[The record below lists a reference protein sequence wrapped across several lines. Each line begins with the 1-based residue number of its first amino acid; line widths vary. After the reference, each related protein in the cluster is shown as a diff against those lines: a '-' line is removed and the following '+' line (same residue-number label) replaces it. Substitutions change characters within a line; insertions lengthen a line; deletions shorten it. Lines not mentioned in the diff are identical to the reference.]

1 MLRMYMILVTVL
13 LVPGPANGE
22 SLKLSLRE
30 SIALALETSHRLKAA
45 SSGVQ
50 AARQGAA
57 AVESRYYPGI
67 FLDENFIAS
76 DTPTRAFMMKL
87 DQGRFSQDDFQTGR
101 LNHPDPQRDF
111 RTAITAEIP
120 LYVPSTAP
128 ARTMAVKEAEKEAAH
143 LDAEQEEVAFQV
155 FRLYL
160 QARTAAAQAA
170 VAGQAVADA
179 RENLRLAEVRGRA
192 GTGLKSD
199 ELRARSHLA
208 SLEQRLIT
216 AGNDLSI
223 ARMRL
228 ATTIGLGPG
237 SRVETQDEPLG
248 LRLNAGEESLIA
260 AARSERRDLRAARTD
275 LERADAAVSLATSAY
290 LPTLGAVAGYE
301 LHGRSAPFSA
311 DNDSWMAGLSLRW
324 QLFDGFSRS
333 RERGRAVALREAAG
347 ERLRSSQDEV
357 EFQVRESLLR
367 REEMLQRLEVARHAL
382 AGAEEAAR
390 LVSRR
395 FENALATMVELLD
408 AQTALNQARAMLT
421 AGEADAELG
430 TGAVLHASGIFLKEM
445 R

>member
-1 MLRMYMILVTVL
+1 MLQMYMILAIVL
-13 LVPGPANGE
+13 LIPGPANSE

-30 SIALALETSHRLKAA
+30 SIAMALGTSHRIKAA

-50 AARQGAA
+50 AAQQNAA

-87 DQGRFSQDDFQTGR
+87 DQGRFTQDDFQTST
-101 LNHPDPQRDF
+101 LNHPDPRHDF

-120 LYVPSTAP
+120 LFVPSTAP
-128 ARTMAVKEAEKEAAH
+128 ARAMAVKEAEKEAAH

-179 RENLRLAEVRGRA
+179 RENLRLADVRSRA

-208 SLEQRLIT
+208 TLEQRLIT
-216 AGNDLSI
+216 ANNDLAI

-228 ATTIGLGPG
+228 ATTIGLGLG
-237 SRVETQDEPLG
+237 SRVETQDEPLAFP
-248 LRLNAGEESLIA
+248 LDASEESLMA
-260 AARSERRDLRAARTD
+260 AARAERRDLRAARTE
-275 LERADAAVSLATSAY
+275 LERTDAAVSLATRAY

-301 LHGRSAPFSA
+301 MHGSAPFSA

-324 QLFDGFSRS
+324 QLFDGFGRS
-333 RERGRAVALREAAG
+333 RERGRAAALRTAAG

-367 REEMLQRLEVARHAL
+367 REEMLQRREVARHAL
-382 AGAEEAAR
+382 ADAEEAAR
-390 LVSRR
+390 LVARR

-408 AQTALNQARAMLT
+408 AQTALNQARATLQ
-421 AGEADAELG
+421 ASEADAALA
-430 TGAVLHASGIFLKEM
+430 TGAVWHACGIFLKEM